1 MNNTRIQSLV
11 RLRHYLHA
19 HPELSGREENTHHFI
34 RTHFQDLQPDR
45 IRKIAGT
52 GLMVTFKSRKSK
64 KNVLVRAEL
73 DALPIHETNS
83 FQYRSVNEGISHKC
97 GHDGHMVM
105 LIGVGDWCASRPLD
119 QTDVHLLFQ
128 PAEETGQGAKRVLK
142 DPEFDI
148 KPDFCFALHN
158 IPGFE
163 VNEILIRKDLFSAS
177 VISISIELT
186 GNTSHAAD
194 PQSGVNPALAV
205 SEIIH
210 VFDKLNQS
218 GSSKDDFF
226 ISTPIFIKMGEEAF
240 GTSAG
245 KARLGFTF
253 RSWSNDRMKETQAAI
268 KGIIQEIADL
278 NKLELKYQWLEE
290 FYANYN
296 HSEAVDLAVKSAEIL
311 NYSIRHLEK
320 PFRWG
325 EDFGLFTN
333 QFNGAMIGIGAG
345 KDIPDL
351 HHQEYDFPDEILETG
366 TGLLKEILKQVDG
379 Q

>member
-1 MNNTRIQSLV
+1 MNDTRIQSLV

-19 HPELSGREENTHHFI
+19 HPELSGKEENTNHFI
-34 RTHFQDLQPDR
+34 HTYFQDLKPDR

-64 KNVLVRAEL
+64 KNVMVRAEL

-83 FQYRSVNEGISHKC
+83 FQYKSVNEGISHKC
-97 GHDGHMVM
+97 GHDGHMAM
-105 LIGVGDWCASRPLD
+105 MIGVGDWCATRPLK
-119 QTDVHLLFQ
+119 QTNVHLLFQ
-128 PAEETGQGAKRVLK
+128 PAEETGQGAKVVLE
-142 DPEFDI
+142 DPEFDV

-205 SEIIH
+205 AEIIH

-226 ISTPIFIKMGEEAF
+226 ICTPIYIKMGEEAF

-253 RSWSNDRMKETQAAI
+253 RSWSNDRMKETQAAV

-278 NKLELKYQWLEE
+278 NKLGLKYQWLEE

-296 HSEAVDLAVKSAEIL
+296 HSEAVDLAVRSAKIM
-311 NYSIRHLEK
+311 NYSIRHLEQ

-333 QFNGAMIGIGAG
+333 QFKGAMIGIGAG
-345 KDIPDL
+345 KDTPAL
-351 HHQEYDFPDEILETG
+351 HHQQYDFPDEILETG
-366 TGLLKEILKQVDG
+366 TELLKEILKQVDG